1 MYVFHG
7 RVKKEIS
14 YFKFL
19 FLANVDEQTEN
30 VKADCNL
37 ANSWNQLNNRQQEK
51 DFNRLMEMV
60 SSDAQGIK
68 FFKKEPHETQ

>member
-1 MYVFHG
+1 MHQEQETYFFHG

-19 FLANVDEQTEN
+19 FLANLDEQTEN
-30 VKADCNL
+30 VKVECNS

-51 DFNRLMEMV
+51 DLNRCMEMV
-60 SSDAQGIK
+60 SSDSQRIK
-68 FFKKEPHETQ
+68 V